1 MGEGA
6 ADRQQQLKDFSVLVS
21 LENETKCWS
30 FLETR
35 AQLLLKTYPTT
46 IHVNIVL
53 LWLLLLAD
61 FD

>member
-6 ADRQQQLKDFSVLVS
+6 ADRQQQLKDFTVLVS

-46 IHVNIVL
+46 IHVNIAL